1 MNTQPRWRSYVMWA
15 AIIAQVVTLFG
26 LLGLWDRIGITSDV
40 FQGIATAIL
49 EILTLIGV
57 INNPTSRTGW

>member
-1 MNTQPRWRSYVMWA
+1 MNTQPRWRSYVMWT

-26 LLGLWDRIGITSDV
+26 LLGLWDKIGLTSDV
-40 FQGIATAIL
+40 FQGVATAIL
-49 EILTLIGV
+49 EILTLVGV